1 MLMQHHQYGVKDV
14 SKEYQVKFIQ
24 NGWEVL
30 SNNQIQTIA
39 KEAEEDCGC
48 NQMLPEPKQSSAT
61 VEKKRGRPFKDKA

>member
-1 MLMQHHQYGVKDV
+1 M
-14 SKEYQVKFIQ
+14 Q

>member
-1 MLMQHHQYGVKDV
+1 MLMQHHQYGIKDV
-14 SKEYQVKFIQ
+14 SKEYQVKFMQ

-48 NQMLPEPKQSSAT
+48 NQMLPEPK
-61 VEKKRGRPFKDKA
+61 VEPKKRGRPFKDKA